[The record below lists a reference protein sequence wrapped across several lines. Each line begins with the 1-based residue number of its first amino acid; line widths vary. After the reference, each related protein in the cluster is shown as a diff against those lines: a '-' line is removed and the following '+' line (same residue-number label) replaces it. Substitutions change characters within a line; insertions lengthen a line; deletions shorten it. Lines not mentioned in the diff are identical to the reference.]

1 MTTTT
6 QYETTAPAITA
17 RRQYYRVKDAAA
29 VLGVPVRTLY
39 HLAETEQIPC
49 RRLGT
54 VILIPASWVDREP
67 AQPRRR

>member
-1 MTTTT
+1 MSTTT
-6 QYETTAPAITA
+6 QSDTSTTAVTA

-67 AQPRRR
+67 AEPRRR

>member
-1 MTTTT
+1 MSTTT
-6 QYETTAPAITA
+6 QTAVTPA
-17 RRQYYRVKDAAA
+17 RQYYRVKDAAA

>member
-6 QYETTAPAITA
+6 QPETTERSVIA
-17 RRQYYRVKDAAA
+17 RSKYYRVKDAAV

-49 RRLGT
+49 RRIGT
-54 VILIPASWVDREP
+54 VILIPATWVDREP

>member
-1 MTTTT
+1 MTTTS
-6 QYETTAPAITA
+6 QYDTNTSATTA

-29 VLGVPVRTLY
+29 VLGVPIRTLY
-39 HLAETEQIPC
+39 HLAETEQVPC

-67 AQPRRR
+67 PVPRRR

>member
-1 MTTTT
+1 MTTTSEPT
-6 QYETTAPAITA
+6 AHTTSA
-17 RRQYYRVKDAAA
+17 RRQYYRVKDAAV

>member
-1 MTTTT
+1 MSTTT
-6 QYETTAPAITA
+6 QSDTSTTAVTA
-17 RRQYYRVKDAAA
+17 ARQYYRVKDAAA